1 MAAPFSAASGLE
13 EFLLPLLA
21 SVPAPTCSVCWNRAL
36 QHHTGITAIPW
47 GHRDMGT
54 LSSWLLFTLIPTRS
68 SQCSASHDRFPPAQF
83 FSSSPGSTQT
93 SESSTESPR
102 SAQCLPPSCVPH
114 PRHSSACR
122 TSSTFLHQPGK
133 GSRSQIQNI
142 VSFSFFLKG
151 FGSTSWSIP
160 LCLHTGLCPFAWP
173 GTQLPGRTGPQEPWG
188 CGTEGQ
194 SQWAQWRWVGFG
206 DLRGPFQPSRFY
218 DPKRTCG
225 TDNSVR

>member
-1 MAAPFSAASGLE
+1 MFFSSWWHCSPHSIGSFYSRGNEAGSLDGTREQNPLHLTPGPGKIPLGEQSIPVAAPFPAASGLE

-122 TSSTFLHQPGK
+122 TSSTFLH
-133 GSRSQIQNI
+133 
-142 VSFSFFLKG
+142 
-151 FGSTSWSIP
+151 
-160 LCLHTGLCPFAWP
+160 
-173 GTQLPGRTGPQEPWG
+173 
-188 CGTEGQ
+188 
-194 SQWAQWRWVGFG
+194 
-206 DLRGPFQPSRFY
+206 
-218 DPKRTCG
+218 
-225 TDNSVR
+225 

>member
-1 MAAPFSAASGLE
+1 MSSAENTEQSIPVAAPFSAASGLE

-47 GHRDMGT
+47 GHRDMDMGT
-54 LSSWLLFTLIPTRS
+54 LSSWLLFTLFPTRS
-68 SQCSASHDRFPPAQF
+68 SQSRASHDRFPPAQF
-83 FSSSPGSTQT
+83 FSSSPDSTQT
-93 SESSTESPR
+93 PESSTESPR

-142 VSFSFFLKG
+142 VSFSFFLATSQ
-151 FGSTSWSIP
+151 FWSFLCYIPASYHSTGI
-160 LCLHTGLCPFAWP
+160 
-173 GTQLPGRTGPQEPWG
+173 
-188 CGTEGQ
+188 
-194 SQWAQWRWVGFG
+194 
-206 DLRGPFQPSRFY
+206 
-218 DPKRTCG
+218 
-225 TDNSVR
+225 